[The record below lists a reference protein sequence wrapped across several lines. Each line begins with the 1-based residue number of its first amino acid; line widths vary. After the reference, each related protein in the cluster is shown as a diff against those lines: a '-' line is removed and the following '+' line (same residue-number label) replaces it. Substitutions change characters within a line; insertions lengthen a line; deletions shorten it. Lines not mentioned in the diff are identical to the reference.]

1 MTRRALG
8 RGLSALLSDK
18 PAIANEEFTEI
29 DIDLIEPNHL
39 QPRTRFDEAQ
49 LEELAQS
56 IKINGVVQPILA
68 RRVEGGHYQIVAGE
82 RRWRAAQRA
91 GIQRIPA
98 VVREIPDEKML
109 ELALIENI
117 QRQELNAIEE
127 AYAYKRLI
135 ETLGLTQEAVA
146 QRVGRDRTFITNY
159 LRLLRLPED
168 IQKLVEDKTISMGHA
183 RALLGVDDQEIQRK
197 IARNIV
203 DHELSVRETE
213 RAVKRVV
220 EGASAVA
227 TIAQPL
233 RQDDANIRAAEDRL
247 RRRLGTQVRV
257 MRNSKGNGG
266 KIELHY
272 YNDDDLN
279 RLYEL
284 LISIQNN
291 NIAQEKPGNI

>member
-1 MTRRALG
+1 M
-8 RGLSALLSDK
+8 LSDK
-18 PAIANEEFTEI
+18 LETPSEEFTEI

-39 QPRTRFDEAQ
+39 QPRTRFDESQ

-56 IKINGVVQPILA
+56 IKQNGVVQPILA
-68 RRVEGGHYQIVAGE
+68 RRIAGGHYQIVAGE

-98 VVREIPDEKML
+98 VVRDIPDEKML

-168 IQKLVEDKTISMGHA
+168 IQQMVEDNKISMGHA
-183 RALLGVDDQEIQRK
+183 RALLGVDDPEIQRK
-197 IARNIV
+197 IAGSIV
-203 DHELSVRETE
+203 DQGWSVRDTE
-213 RAVKRVV
+213 RSVKRTI
-220 EGASAVA
+220 EGASVA
-227 TIAQPL
+227 TAAPNSL
-233 RQDDANIRAAEDRL
+233 RLGDANLRAAEDKL

-257 MRNSKGNGG
+257 LPNVKGNGG

-272 YNDDDLN
+272 YNDTDLN

-284 LISIQNN
+284 LANVQNSQ
-291 NIAQEKPGNI
+291 IVQERPGDS